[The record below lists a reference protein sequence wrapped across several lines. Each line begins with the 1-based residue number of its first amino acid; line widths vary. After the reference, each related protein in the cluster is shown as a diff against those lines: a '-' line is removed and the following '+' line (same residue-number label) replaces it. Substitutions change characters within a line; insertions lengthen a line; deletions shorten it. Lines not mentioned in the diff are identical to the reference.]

1 MHTIIG
7 QIISKNTSNEVMKN
21 EINEEIHFHF
31 KNANHNN
38 KQHFNLQ

>member
-7 QIISKNTSNEVMKN
+7 QIIPKKVSNEVMTN
-21 EINEEIHFHF
+21 EVNKEILLYF

-38 KQHFNLQ
+38 KQDSNIY